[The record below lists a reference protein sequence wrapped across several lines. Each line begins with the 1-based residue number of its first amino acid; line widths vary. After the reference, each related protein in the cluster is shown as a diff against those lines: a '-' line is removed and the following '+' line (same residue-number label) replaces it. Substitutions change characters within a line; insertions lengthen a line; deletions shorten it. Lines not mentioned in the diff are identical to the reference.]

1 MHDWFFFQ
9 FREHNSHRRY
19 LFKTYPNALVYCSPT
34 STFWGVGL
42 SKGEKEVQDPSKWK
56 GKNKL
61 GELLTKIRDEM
72 MQDQNLV
79 FDVPGSG
86 SGNGNT
92 TTTTT
97 TAAEAPRG
105 RKRPLSPRQL
115 VENTGT
121 STAST
126 STASTSTA
134 SGNSTSGSSGGSSS
148 GGSSQET
155 QRPRLT
161 RQNAVVGRAAFDTA
175 ADQNP

>member
-105 RKRPLSPRQL
+105 RKRPLSPKQQRRRQQS
-115 VENTGT
+115 GDAAPPPD
-121 STAST
+121 ASERRGRESRLRHRRRPEPLKT
-126 STASTSTA
+126 L
-134 SGNSTSGSSGGSSS
+134 
-148 GGSSQET
+148 T
-155 QRPRLT
+155 QI
-161 RQNAVVGRAAFDTA
+161 D
-175 ADQNP
+175 